1 MDKRKKDFNDFNKT
15 PFQITNR
22 FQIILKNN
30 KKYLTL
36 VNGR

>member
-1 MDKRKKDFNDFNKT
+1 MDKRKNDFIDFNKI
-15 PFQITNR
+15 PFPITNR

-30 KKYLTL
+30 KKCLTS